1 MRLRLDLAYDGSTF
15 HGWARQPGL
24 RTVQGIFEEVLHTVL
39 RIAADDED
47 EPLRLVVAGRTDTGV
62 HASHQV
68 CHLDVAE
75 KTVERC
81 VGHMDVPAIEALKRR
96 LRHDLPDDITLH
108 DISIAPEGFDARFS
122 ALERTYVYRI
132 ADGSVPAA
140 DPRLRGF
147 VLRIEDELDIDA
159 MNEAAA
165 MTIGL
170 HDFGSF
176 ATPNPGGTTIRKVK
190 QARWQRVPMTGMYG
204 DALSPCMQSPGA
216 TMLHKASI
224 GAFDSTDRNTGSDE
238 SSLTGLN
245 VSYDDESLRRSPED
259 KTGGIET
266 PQNREIS
273 DIVNMRSV
281 LTPGGY
287 IVPSIESGLICF
299 TIVADAFARNMVRSL
314 VNACV
319 QVGRQRKSMDWF
331 AQKMDVPVREGS
343 TGPIAA
349 LGLTLEH
356 VTYPADAELGKRAE
370 MIRARRTLNE

>member
-1 MRLRLDLAYDGSTF
+1 MRLRIDLAYDGADF

-24 RTVQGIFEEVLHTVL
+24 RTVQGVFEEALHTVL

-68 CHLDVAE
+68 CHLDVGE
-75 KTVERC
+75 KAIEHC

-108 DISIAPEGFDARFS
+108 DVSIAPEGFDARFS

-132 ADGSVPAA
+132 ADGTGPAA

-147 VLRIEDELDIDA
+147 VFRIEDKLDIAA

-165 MTIGL
+165 KTIGL

-176 ATPNPGGTTIRKVK
+176 ATPNPGGTTIREVK
-190 QARWQRVPMTGMYG
+190 RASWRRVPMTGMYG
-204 DALSPCMQSPGA
+204 DQLSSCAECAKPEKQRE
-216 TMLHKASI
+216 AS
-224 GAFDSTDRNTGSDE
+224 ADRLGSAIRNSVTGE
-238 SSLTGLN
+238 SSSAVVN
-245 VSYDDESLRRSPED
+245 VSHSNLSLHQTAENKTDGVQSYESLD
-259 KTGGIET
+259 VT
-266 PQNREIS
+266 
-273 DIVNMRSV
+273 DIKLSS
-281 LTPGGY
+281 TSQGY

-314 VNACV
+314 ANACV
-319 QVGRQRKSMDWF
+319 QVGRHRKSLDWF
-331 AQKMDVPVREGS
+331 SQKIEVPVREGS

-349 LGLTLEH
+349 CGLTLEH
-356 VTYPADAELGKRAE
+356 VAYPADAELGKRAE
-370 MIRARRTLNE
+370 AIRARRTLDE

>member
-1 MRLRLDLAYDGSTF
+1 MRLRIDLAYDGAAF

-24 RTVQGIFEEVLHTVL
+24 RTVQGVFEEALHTVL

-68 CHLDVAE
+68 CHLDVGVMAI
-75 KTVERC
+75 ERC
-81 VGHMDVPAIEALKRR
+81 VGHMDVSAIEALKRR

-108 DISIAPEGFDARFS
+108 DVSIAPEGFDARFS

-132 ADGSVPAA
+132 ADGVGPAA

-147 VLRIEDELDIDA
+147 VFRIDEELDIEA

-165 MTIGL
+165 KTIGL

-176 ATPNPGGTTIRKVK
+176 ATPNPGGTTIREVK
-190 QARWQRVPMTGMYG
+190 RASWRRVPMTGMYG
-204 DALSPCMQSPGA
+204 DVLGSA
-216 TMLHKASI
+216 I
-224 GAFDSTDRNTGSDE
+224 GNSVNGE
-238 SSLTGLN
+238 SFLTN
-245 VSYDDESLRRSPED
+245 VSHGDLSLREIAEGKTDDVQSYESLD
-259 KTGGIET
+259 VA
-266 PQNREIS
+266 
-273 DIVNMRSV
+273 DIQVSS
-281 LTPGGY
+281 TQGY

-314 VNACV
+314 ANACV
-319 QVGRQRKSMDWF
+319 QVGRHRKSLDWF
-331 AQKMDVPVREGS
+331 VQKIDVPVREGS

-349 LGLTLEH
+349 CGLTLEH
-356 VTYPADAELGKRAE
+356 VAYPIDAELGKRAE
-370 MIRARRTLNE
+370 AIRARRTLNE